1 MEEGKLNLS
10 VEGKNHFCIKNAS
23 TKDIIA
29 AVNADFSEAFVF
41 EPDFDWAFLYGEE
54 ESKEKRFL
62 LLPSNENW
70 TYLIWNVQ
78 DFKENSLMATS
89 LSKKIDCEICYIFID
104 PWIATCGWTIADR
117 GETTRSYYESHG
129 QVLVDEG
136 NSEIE
141 NTIRNQIKAVD
152 GDNEWW
158 EDKFWKL
165 YKELTVPISQL
176 NAYQSIEAIK
186 GNLVGLL

>member
-1 MEEGKLNLS
+1 MEKGKLNLS
-10 VEGKNHFCIKNAS
+10 AEGKNHFCIKNAS

-29 AVNADFSEAFVF
+29 AMNANFSEAFVF

-62 LLPSNENW
+62 LLPSNEAW
-70 TYLIWNVQ
+70 SYLIWNVWGV
-78 DFKENSLMATS
+78 KENSLMAAS
-89 LSKKIDCEICYIFID
+89 LSKKANCEIYYFFID
-104 PWIATCGWTIADR
+104 PWVATCCWAIADR

-136 NSEIE
+136 SSEVE

-165 YKELTVPISQL
+165 YEELTVPISQL
-176 NAYQSIEAIK
+176 TVYPSVDAVK
-186 GNLVGLL
+186 GRLEI